1 MITTLIIVLVILSGF
16 FDGFIDHLQFR
27 VSIPTH
33 PWYKDLFMNP
43 IWSWMKKYKDGN
55 SKNGP
60 AFFGSTTFLVFLT
73 DGWHLFKMLKWT
85 CLQAAII
92 LAITVKVT
100 PNWPWINLPLWA
112 DYLIAYFLLWLVRVS
127 SFHFTFHHILTA
139 NNIRIMQ
146 KLFKKLW
153 SLFRALYPSAPGLI
167 AIAIGAVLFILLAGL
182 SSLAPWMD
190 YVIAAL
196 LVVAWLAG
204 MKLLIQRFRHPRKPS
219 EEG

>member
-1 MITTLIIVLVILSGF
+1 MITILISLVILSGF
-16 FDGFIDHLQFR
+16 FDGFMDHFQFR
-27 VSIPTH
+27 LTYKH
-33 PWYKDLFMNP
+33 PWNLDPFFDP
-43 IWSWMKKYKDGN
+43 EASWMNKYKGL
-55 SKNGP
+55 KKENGP

-73 DGWHLFKMLKWT
+73 DGWHFFKALKWA

-92 LAITVKVT
+92 LAITIEVI
-100 PNWPWINLPLWA
+100 PEWPWIDLPIWA
-112 DYLIAYFLLWLVRVS
+112 DYLIAYFLLWLVRAS

-146 KLFKKLW
+146 KLFSKLW

-190 YVIAAL
+190 YVVAAL